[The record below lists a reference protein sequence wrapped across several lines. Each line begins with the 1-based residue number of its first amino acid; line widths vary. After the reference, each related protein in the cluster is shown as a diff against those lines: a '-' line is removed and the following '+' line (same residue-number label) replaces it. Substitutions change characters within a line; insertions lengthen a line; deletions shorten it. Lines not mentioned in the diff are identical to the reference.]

1 MVFKKYRLTGS
12 WRAISVL
19 LVCTGL
25 SSAARAQVSAGQML
39 QENRQLAPPTV
50 VVPEAIRNEAPMEL
64 RPLERNPD
72 QLAFTVHQFVFV
84 GNRKLPEADL
94 QPLVAEFKDVEISFD
109 DLQRITDAVTE
120 LYRSKGWLARVF
132 LPQQD
137 ITEGSV
143 TVNIIE
149 AKFGGVV
156 IDNQSQYVGDET
168 VQAWIYESL
177 PKDADLSLDELER
190 TLLIMNDLSDLN
202 VEGSLQEGDNPGETR
217 LLLTV
222 TDKPTF
228 NGQMT
233 VDTFGGG
240 SSKVRGSAVM
250 NVNGLMTLGDQ
261 LALYGMYSLSNIFVR
276 ASYTLPVGTSGLRMG
291 INASTMDYRVLG
303 ASFSSLATSGY
314 ATAEGAEVSY
324 PLIRSRPMNL
334 MGSANMTHNRFRNF
348 ANGVESPTNSYDT
361 NVVQY
366 GVSGN
371 LLDSWQDGG
380 LNTASLMM
388 SQGQNGKDPNTQ
400 AQQVAGVAGR
410 FAKLRYSLSRIQT
423 LSDTLSGYV
432 ALSGQWASRNMDSS
446 EEFYLGGPTNVR
458 SYGGSQ
464 GGATQ
469 GNLATFELRQNL
481 PYQIQLTGFYD
492 VGNVQM
498 YKFNTPGVAYNT
510 YSLQGFGASLAWTGA
525 DGLTLKATV
534 AHRFGEMSTAVYT
547 YLNQN
552 GGIGSNR
559 LWLNASIPFSF

>member
-1 MVFKKYRLTGS
+1 MAS

-19 LVCTGL
+19 LVCTGFPSL
-25 SSAARAQVSAGQML
+25 ARAQVSAGQML

-50 VVPEAIRNEAPMEL
+50 VVPEALRDETPMEL

-84 GNRKLPEADL
+84 GNRKLPEAVL

-109 DLQRITDAVTE
+109 DLQRITDAVAE

-143 TVNIIE
+143 TINIIE

-156 IDNQSQYVGDET
+156 IDNQSQHIGDDQ
-168 VQAWIYESL
+168 VQAWIYERI
-177 PKDADLSLDELER
+177 PMEVDLSLDELER
-190 TLLIMNDLSDLN
+190 TLLVLNDLPDLS
-202 VEGSLQEGDNPGETR
+202 VAGSLQQGERSGETR

-222 TDKPTF
+222 TDKPGF
-228 NGQMT
+228 NGQLT
-233 VDTFGGG
+233 ADSYGG
-240 SSKVRGSAVM
+240 SSSGKVRASALL
-250 NVNGLMTLGDQ
+250 NANGLLTAGDQ
-261 LALYGMYSLSNIFVR
+261 LAFYGMDSLGSVYVRTSYSL
-276 ASYTLPVGTSGLRMG
+276 AVGASGLRMG
-291 INASTMDYRVLG
+291 INASTMDYKVLG

-314 ATAEGAEVSY
+314 ATTEGIEVSL
-324 PLIRSRPMNL
+324 PLIRSKPMNM
-334 MGSANMTHNRFRNF
+334 MGSANFTHNRFRNF
-348 ANGVESPTNSYDT
+348 ANGAESVANSYDT

-371 LLDSWQDGG
+371 LLDSWMDGG
-380 LNTASLMM
+380 LNTWSFMV
-388 SQGQNGKDPNTQ
+388 SEGENGKDPSTQ
-400 AQQVAGVAGR
+400 AQQVAGVAGS
-410 FAKLRYSLSRIQT
+410 FAKLRYSLNRTQT
-423 LSDTLSGYV
+423 LSDTTSGYV
-432 ALSGQWASRNMDSS
+432 SLSGQWASRNMDSS
-446 EEFYLGGPTNVR
+446 EELYLGGPTNVR

-481 PYQIQLTGFYD
+481 PNQIQLTGFYD

-498 YKFNTPGVAYNT
+498 FKFNTPGVDYNT
-510 YSLQGFGASLAWTGA
+510 FSLQGFGASLTWLGS
-525 DGLTLKATV
+525 DGLMLKATV
-534 AHRFGEMSTAVYT
+534 AHRFGEMGSAVYT
-547 YLNQN
+547 YLSQN
-552 GGIGSNR
+552 GGLSANR